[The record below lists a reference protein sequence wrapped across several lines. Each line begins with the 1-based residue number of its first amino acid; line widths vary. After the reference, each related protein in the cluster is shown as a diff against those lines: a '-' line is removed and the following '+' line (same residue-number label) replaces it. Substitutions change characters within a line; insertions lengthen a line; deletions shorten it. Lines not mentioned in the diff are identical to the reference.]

1 MPVFSRCHRLAVF
14 IVLFVTSSVGG
25 AKDWRQWRGPNRD
38 GITNDFIVPQAW
50 PKTLKEQWKVV
61 VGEGHSSPVSAD
73 GKIYIHARQAEDE
86 VVLCLD
92 PVSGKEVW
100 KSKDPVAYEMN
111 TAAYAHGKGPKSTP
125 VVGGGKL
132 YTFGISGILS
142 CFDAETGKVRWRKE
156 FSKQYPSTSPS
167 CGTAMSPVLDGGLL
181 IAHVG
186 GYDKGALTAFDA
198 ETGTVKWAYDKD
210 GPAYSSPIVV
220 TLEGRRQLVTY
231 TQRDLIGVSLATGEL
246 LWKISAKHVVDT
258 NSVTPVAHKDRI
270 IYSGYEQ
277 GIIAIRPVKEGPKF
291 AAKEVWR
298 NPGNECYMNTPVL
311 HGDELYGLS
320 YRNKGQ
326 FFCVDAATGRTV
338 WQSPGR
344 MGENAAIVNAGG
356 VLLLLT
362 NDANLIVLDPNVK
375 EYKPVAQYQVANSP
389 TWAHPLILRDR
400 ILIKDHSTLTSFAIT
415 DCKLGA

>member
-1 MPVFSRCHRLAVF
+1 M
-14 IVLFVTSSVGG
+14 
-25 AKDWRQWRGPNRD
+25 
-38 GITNDFIVPQAW
+38 
-50 PKTLKEQWKVV
+50 
-61 VGEGHSSPVSAD
+61 SAD
-73 GKIYIHARQAEDE
+73 GKIYIHARQGEDE

-100 KSKDPVAYEMN
+100 KSKHPVAYEMN

-142 CFDAETGKVRWRKE
+142 CFDTKTGKVRWRKE
-156 FSKQYPSTSPS
+156 FSKQYPNTSPS

-198 ETGTVKWAYDKD
+198 ETGTVKWAYDND

-220 TLEGRRQLVTY
+220 TLEGLRQLVTY
-231 TQRDLIGVSLATGEL
+231 TQRDLIGISLATGEL
-246 LWKISAKHVVDT
+246 LWQISAKHVVDT
-258 NSVTPVAHKDRI
+258 NSVTPVAYRDRL

-277 GIIAIRPVKEGPKF
+277 GIIAIRPVREGPKF
-291 AAKEVWR
+291 VAKAVWR
-298 NPGNECYMNTPVL
+298 NPGNECDMNTPVL
-311 HGDELYGLS
+311 HGNELYGLS

-326 FFCVDAATGRTV
+326 FFCVDADTGRTV

-344 MGENAAIVNAGG
+344 MGENAAIVNAKG
-356 VLLLLT
+356 VVLLLT
-362 NDANLIVLDPNVK
+362 NDASLIVLDPNVK
-375 EYKPVAQYQVANSP
+375 AYKPVAQYQVANSS
-389 TWAHPLILRDR
+389 TWAHPLIMGDR
-400 ILIKDHSTLTSFAIT
+400 ILIKDHSTLASFAIT
-415 DCKLGA
+415 SR